1 MGYRAAWGGGG
12 GGGRGS
18 GRAPQH
24 YARALRC
31 NTAGVTKLKF
41 LIVFM
46 LFGLPLHFY
55 QIITGDLNIP
65 QYKKYRGS

>member
-1 MGYRAAWGGGG
+1 MISYLV
-12 GGGRGS
+12 
-18 GRAPQH
+18 
-24 YARALRC
+24 LRNC
-31 NTAGVTKLKF
+31 IAVSACAKLKF

-55 QIITGDLNIP
+55 QIITGDLNVP